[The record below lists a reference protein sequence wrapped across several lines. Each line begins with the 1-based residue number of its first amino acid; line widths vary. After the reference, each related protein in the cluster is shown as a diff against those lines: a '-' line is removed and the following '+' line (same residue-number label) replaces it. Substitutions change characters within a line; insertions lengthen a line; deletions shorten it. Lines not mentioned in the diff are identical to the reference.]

1 MISDTNGLLFSF
13 LEMGGSNFKTK
24 IFSIDELF
32 NIVFFKEGLFTEGAI
47 IGLLNTSFD
56 ISDVCDFKGYFI
68 TQKQNSLLRDLT
80 DLLVL
85 KCLTL
90 KILESIGF

>member
-13 LEMGGSNFKTK
+13 LEMEGSNFKTK
-24 IFSIDELF
+24 IFAIDELF

-56 ISDVCDFKGYFI
+56 ISDVCDFKGY
-68 TQKQNSLLRDLT
+68 LT

-85 KCLTL
+85 ICLTL